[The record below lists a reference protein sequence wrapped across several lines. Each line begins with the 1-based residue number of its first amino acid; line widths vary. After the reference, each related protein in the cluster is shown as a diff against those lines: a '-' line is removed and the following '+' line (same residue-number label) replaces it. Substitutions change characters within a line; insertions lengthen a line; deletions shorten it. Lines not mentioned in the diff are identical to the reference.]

1 MKKVLFFL
9 ISLLLVLSACT
20 SQPEKIQPKR
30 TQLEI
35 RAMQTRSYD
44 TKDVKMVMKAVMHA
58 LQDDNFIIQQA
69 NVDLGLL
76 TAQKEVDLENL
87 ENLENSEGT
96 SLGEGLAIGA
106 VIVAIIIAAALLSK
120 GGDDDS
126 RADKGKSH
134 FDRDKPSFDR
144 DEPRDEPSFDKSA
157 ITEASANIS
166 EFGEKTQ
173 VRINFRVKVL
183 DNKGATAEV
192 KQIDDPKYYQYF
204 FSKVDKSVFLGKENL
219 Q

>member
-1 MKKVLFFL
+1 MKKVLFFFLSL
-9 ISLLLVLSACT
+9 ILVLGACT
-20 SQPEKIQPKR
+20 SQPEKIQPKK

-106 VIVAIIIAAALLSK
+106 VIVGIIIAAALLSG
-120 GGDDDS
+120 GGDD
-126 RADKGKSH
+126 KSH
-134 FDRDKPSFDR
+134 FDRDKPSFNR
-144 DEPRDEPSFDKSA
+144 DEHRDEPSFEKSA

-166 EFGEKTQ
+166 EFGEQTK

-204 FSKVDKSVFLGKENL
+204 FSKVNKSVFLGKENL

>member
-1 MKKVLFFL
+1 MKKVLVFL
-9 ISLLLVLSACT
+9 IPLILVLGACA

-58 LQDDNFIIQQA
+58 LQDDNFMIQQA

-87 ENLENSEGT
+87 ENLENSEGI
-96 SLGEGLAIGA
+96 SLVGGLAIVG
-106 VIVAIIIAAALLSK
+106 VIVAIIVAAALLSSK
-120 GGDDDS
+120 KS
-126 RADKGKSH
+126 STENSLADKDKSGFGGH
-134 FDRDKPSFDR
+134 EPLNR
-144 DEPRDEPSFDKSA
+144 DEPNFEKSA
-157 ITEASANIS
+157 ITEASVNIS
-166 EFGEKTQ
+166 EFGEQTQ
-173 VRINFRVKVL
+173 VRINFQVKVL

>member
-1 MKKVLFFL
+1 MKKALFFFIPL
-9 ISLLLVLSACT
+9 ILVLGACA
-20 SQPEKIQPKR
+20 SQPEKIQPKK

-44 TKDVKMVMKAVMHA
+44 TKDVKMVMKAVMHS

-87 ENLENSEGT
+87 ENLEKSEDISSGA
-96 SLGEGLAIGA
+96 GLAIVG
-106 VIVAIIIAAALLSK
+106 VIIAIIVAAALLSK
-120 GGDDDS
+120 GS
-126 RADKGKSH
+126 KENSLADKDKSGFGGH
-134 FDRDKPSFDR
+134 EPSFD
-144 DEPRDEPSFDKSA
+144 RDEPSFDKSA
-157 ITEASANIS
+157 ITEVSANIS
-166 EFGEKTQ
+166 EFGEQTQ

>member
-1 MKKVLFFL
+1 MMKKALFFL
-9 ISLLLVLSACT
+9 IPLILVLGACV
-20 SQPEKIQPKR
+20 SQPEKIQPKK

-87 ENLENSEGT
+87 ENSEGT

-106 VIVAIIIAAALLSK
+106 VIIAIIVAAALLSK
-120 GGDDDS
+120 GSND
-126 RADKGKSH
+126 KSH
-134 FDRDKPSFDR
+134 FDRNEPSFN
-144 DEPRDEPSFDKSA
+144 RDEPSFDKSA
-157 ITEASANIS
+157 ITEVSANIS
-166 EFGEKTQ
+166 EFGEQTK

-204 FSKVDKSVFLGKENL
+204 ISKVDKYVFLGKENL